1 MNYLTLDFE
10 TYYDK
15 EINLKKLT
23 TQAYVMHPQ
32 MEVLMVA
39 VKFNEDPVQV
49 IDGEQIPAFFATV
62 DWSNTAV
69 IAHNAVFD
77 GSILYWR
84 YGVRPAMLIDTM
96 SMAQALGVPTI
107 AGSASLATCIRL
119 LQEAGYAVPP
129 KGTEVLDALGKRRA
143 DFTPQQWAAYREYCK
158 NDTDITW
165 FLFKVLRQYLTDEEM
180 RFQDIILRCYTEPRL
195 TVDIPTV
202 EYELNRCRT
211 YKAEQLAEVCKMFNT
226 TQEDLSA
233 HLRSND
239 KFAEVLRGLGG
250 ITEEE
255 MEQGKSGTF
264 IIPTKMSEKTGKT
277 TWAFGKTDVAFKELC
292 EHDDPKIQAVCQA
305 RLAAKSSIDE
315 TRCLKF
321 LEYGSYGFLPMGYK
335 IGGAHTNR
343 MSGGSAGCFVGETMI
358 VVLPKGASATEWEYR
373 MIKHVQLDD
382 LIWDGSDW
390 CAHDGVVCHGVKRVY
405 NWDGLT
411 ATKNH
416 ECFVGYD
423 RDRTER
429 FEWFRVNRYSLVP
442 ATLPAGGI
450 YEAMPESNI
459 CYEDGAKAMVY
470 DILNVGDRH
479 CYVANGRLVHNSANM
494 QNLPSGRREGQSDLL
509 RRSII
514 ARGNDVIINYDASQ
528 IECLDGRGLVLTQ
541 RGLVEMHNISIDD
554 LLWDGIE
561 WVSHDGL
568 VMKGVK
574 DVITYSGITGTP
586 NHIVY
591 TTDGR
596 AIPLGQAA
604 AEHAK
609 ILVGEVGG
617 QAVRV
622 VASAGQTHTSDDTLH
637 SSVVSLPVRGRTAS
651 ERQRRGAW
659 GFSWLRVLHEP
670 KVSAYSA
677 VTSGATATEVQRA
690 GRAMQGEQV
699 RLTSVQERRKPL
711 RFLRGLCG
719 VYVGNVSNAR
729 LSGAGDRPY
738 RYQWALRQRESTV
751 VNTRAERT
759 KPELQCHGLLRWAR
773 DVGGEIHAR
782 LCEAVWGGC
791 CYRLAT
797 QWAYAGASSGH
808 SQNAKTSMGSTQ
820 WKMVFPRRVYKT
832 VLSALQRTDG
842 VQSNKV
848 RYDEWG
854 NPITGTIEV
863 FDIVN
868 AGPRHRFTYNGLVVS
883 NCRVLAYVANQTDVM
898 AVFASGGDV
907 YSFAASKIHGIPYQ
921 EIVEGRKSNDP
932 DTAHKYNMIRQY
944 GKTATLA
951 LGYGQGAQGFQKYAL
966 LTAGISMAM
975 DESATTVRAWRDA
988 NNFITG
994 FWRMCDQALA
1004 AMVSGGQMYFG
1015 GPDGKMFFA
1024 DGNRY
1029 IFGRKVAG
1037 IRMPNG
1043 LWLNYPNLSADLT
1056 NPRRPQYFYE
1066 KCGYNGKP
1074 LNTKVYSGLVA
1085 ENITQALAF
1094 AIMKIQAVWIAQY
1107 YPIVMNTHD
1116 EWCIVVPR
1124 EQAEVAAEYMYRC
1137 MCTAPDYIQGITL
1150 ASEGGWAQSYGAVD
1164 DDWSKRPNNPD
1175 RKHIFNPQTGEIL

>member
-15 EINLKKLT
+15 EISLKKLT

-49 IDGEQIPAFFATV
+49 IDGEQIPTFFATV

-143 DFTPQQWAAYREYCK
+143 DFTPQQWADYREYCK

-264 IIPTKMSEKTGKT
+264 IIPTKVSEKTGKT

-358 VVLPKGASATEWEYR
+358 VVLPEGASATEWEYR
-373 MIKHVQLDD
+373 MIKDVQLTD

-514 ARGNDVIINYDASQ
+514 AQGNSVIVNYDASQ
-528 IECLDGRGLVLTQ
+528 IE
-541 RGLVEMHNISIDD
+541 
-554 LLWDGIE
+554 
-561 WVSHDGL
+561 
-568 VMKGVK
+568 
-574 DVITYSGITGTP
+574 
-586 NHIVY
+586 
-591 TTDGR
+591 
-596 AIPLGQAA
+596 
-604 AEHAK
+604 
-609 ILVGEVGG
+609 
-617 QAVRV
+617 
-622 VASAGQTHTSDDTLH
+622 
-637 SSVVSLPVRGRTAS
+637 
-651 ERQRRGAW
+651 
-659 GFSWLRVLHEP
+659 
-670 KVSAYSA
+670 
-677 VTSGATATEVQRA
+677 
-690 GRAMQGEQV
+690 
-699 RLTSVQERRKPL
+699 
-711 RFLRGLCG
+711 
-719 VYVGNVSNAR
+719 
-729 LSGAGDRPY
+729 
-738 RYQWALRQRESTV
+738 
-751 VNTRAERT
+751 
-759 KPELQCHGLLRWAR
+759 
-773 DVGGEIHAR
+773 
-782 LCEAVWGGC
+782 
-791 CYRLAT
+791 
-797 QWAYAGASSGH
+797 
-808 SQNAKTSMGSTQ
+808 
-820 WKMVFPRRVYKT
+820 
-832 VLSALQRTDG
+832 
-842 VQSNKV
+842 
-848 RYDEWG
+848 
-854 NPITGTIEV
+854 
-863 FDIVN
+863 
-868 AGPRHRFTYNGLVVS
+868 
-883 NCRVLAYVANQTDVM
+883 CRVLAYVANQTDVLG
-898 AVFASGGDV
+898 VFASGGDV

-1043 LWLNYPNLSADLT
+1043 LWLNYPNLSADCT
-1056 NPRRPQYFYE
+1056 NPRRPQYFYD

-1074 LNTKVYSGLVA
+1074 LETKVYSGLVA

-1094 AIMKIQAVWIAQY
+1094 AIMKTQAVWIAQY

-1124 EQAEVAAEYMYRC
+1124 EQAEVAAEYMHRC

>member
-15 EINLKKLT
+15 EINLKKMT

-32 MEVLMVA
+32 MEVLMVSA
-39 VKFNEDPVQV
+39 KFNEDPVQV
-49 IDGEQIPAFFATV
+49 IDGEQITTFFATV
-62 DWSNTAV
+62 DWANTAV

-211 YKAEQLAEVCKMFNT
+211 YKAEQLAEVCKMFGT
-226 TQEDLSA
+226 TQDNLSA
-233 HLRSND
+233 LLRSND
-239 KFAEVLRGLGG
+239 KFAEVLRSIGG
-250 ITEEE
+250 VTEEE
-255 MEQGKSGTF
+255 AEQGKSGTF
-264 IIPTKMSEKTGKT
+264 IIPTKVSEKTGKT

-292 EHDDPKIQAVCQA
+292 EHDDPKVQAVCQA

-343 MSGGSAGCFVGETMI
+343 MSGGSAG
-358 VVLPKGASATEWEYR
+358 
-373 MIKHVQLDD
+373 
-382 LIWDGSDW
+382 
-390 CAHDGVVCHGVKRVY
+390 
-405 NWDGLT
+405 
-411 ATKNH
+411 
-416 ECFVGYD
+416 
-423 RDRTER
+423 
-429 FEWFRVNRYSLVP
+429 
-442 ATLPAGGI
+442 
-450 YEAMPESNI
+450 
-459 CYEDGAKAMVY
+459 
-470 DILNVGDRH
+470 
-479 CYVANGRLVHNSANM
+479 SANM

-514 ARGNDVIINYDASQ
+514 AQGNSVIVNYDASQ
-528 IECLDGRGLVLTQ
+528 IEC
-541 RGLVEMHNISIDD
+541 
-554 LLWDGIE
+554 
-561 WVSHDGL
+561 
-568 VMKGVK
+568 
-574 DVITYSGITGTP
+574 
-586 NHIVY
+586 
-591 TTDGR
+591 
-596 AIPLGQAA
+596 
-604 AEHAK
+604 
-609 ILVGEVGG
+609 
-617 QAVRV
+617 
-622 VASAGQTHTSDDTLH
+622 
-637 SSVVSLPVRGRTAS
+637 
-651 ERQRRGAW
+651 
-659 GFSWLRVLHEP
+659 
-670 KVSAYSA
+670 
-677 VTSGATATEVQRA
+677 
-690 GRAMQGEQV
+690 
-699 RLTSVQERRKPL
+699 
-711 RFLRGLCG
+711 
-719 VYVGNVSNAR
+719 
-729 LSGAGDRPY
+729 
-738 RYQWALRQRESTV
+738 
-751 VNTRAERT
+751 
-759 KPELQCHGLLRWAR
+759 
-773 DVGGEIHAR
+773 
-782 LCEAVWGGC
+782 
-791 CYRLAT
+791 
-797 QWAYAGASSGH
+797 
-808 SQNAKTSMGSTQ
+808 
-820 WKMVFPRRVYKT
+820 
-832 VLSALQRTDG
+832 
-842 VQSNKV
+842 
-848 RYDEWG
+848 
-854 NPITGTIEV
+854 
-863 FDIVN
+863 
-868 AGPRHRFTYNGLVVS
+868 
-883 NCRVLAYVANQTDVM
+883 RVLAYIANQTDVLG
-898 AVFASGGDV
+898 VFASGGDV
-907 YSFAASKIHGIPYQ
+907 YSFAASKIHGIPYH
-921 EIVEGRKSNDP
+921 EIIDGRKSSDP
-932 DTAHKYNMIRQY
+932 ETAHKYSMLRQY

-966 LTAGISMAM
+966 VNTGINMTM

-988 NNFITG
+988 NGFITG

-1004 AMVSGGQMYFG
+1004 TMVAGGQMYFG
-1015 GPDGKMFFA
+1015 GADGKMFFA

-1043 LWLNYPNLSADLT
+1043 LWLNYPNLSADFT
-1056 NPRRPQYFYE
+1056 NPRRPQYFYD

-1074 LNTKVYSGLVA
+1074 LKTKVYSGLVA

-1094 AIMKIQAVWIAQY
+1094 AVMKTQAVWIAQY

-1124 EQAEVAAEYMYRC
+1124 EQAEVAADYMHRC
-1137 MCTAPDYIQGITL
+1137 MCTAPDYIQGIPL

-1164 DDWSKRPNNPD
+1164 DDWSKRPTNPD

>member
-15 EINLKKLT
+15 EINLKKMT

-32 MEVLMVA
+32 MEGLMVSA
-39 VKFNEDPVQV
+39 KFNEDPVQV
-49 IDGEQIPAFFATV
+49 IDGEQIPTFFATV

-195 TVDIPTV
+195 TVDLPTV

-211 YKAEQLAEVCKMFNT
+211 YKAEQLAEVCKMFGT
-226 TQEDLSA
+226 TQDNLSVL
-233 HLRSND
+233 LRSND
-239 KFAEVLRGLGG
+239 KFAEVLRSIGG
-250 ITEEE
+250 VTEEE
-255 MEQGKSGTF
+255 AEQGKSGTF
-264 IIPTKMSEKTGKT
+264 IIPTKVSEKTGKT

-292 EHDDPKIQAVCQA
+292 EHEDPKVQAVCQA

-343 MSGGSAGCFVGETMI
+343 MSGGSAG
-358 VVLPKGASATEWEYR
+358 
-373 MIKHVQLDD
+373 
-382 LIWDGSDW
+382 
-390 CAHDGVVCHGVKRVY
+390 
-405 NWDGLT
+405 
-411 ATKNH
+411 
-416 ECFVGYD
+416 
-423 RDRTER
+423 
-429 FEWFRVNRYSLVP
+429 
-442 ATLPAGGI
+442 
-450 YEAMPESNI
+450 
-459 CYEDGAKAMVY
+459 
-470 DILNVGDRH
+470 
-479 CYVANGRLVHNSANM
+479 SANM

-514 ARGNDVIINYDASQ
+514 AQGNSVIVNYDASQ
-528 IECLDGRGLVLTQ
+528 IEC
-541 RGLVEMHNISIDD
+541 
-554 LLWDGIE
+554 
-561 WVSHDGL
+561 
-568 VMKGVK
+568 
-574 DVITYSGITGTP
+574 
-586 NHIVY
+586 
-591 TTDGR
+591 
-596 AIPLGQAA
+596 
-604 AEHAK
+604 
-609 ILVGEVGG
+609 
-617 QAVRV
+617 
-622 VASAGQTHTSDDTLH
+622 
-637 SSVVSLPVRGRTAS
+637 
-651 ERQRRGAW
+651 
-659 GFSWLRVLHEP
+659 
-670 KVSAYSA
+670 
-677 VTSGATATEVQRA
+677 
-690 GRAMQGEQV
+690 
-699 RLTSVQERRKPL
+699 
-711 RFLRGLCG
+711 
-719 VYVGNVSNAR
+719 
-729 LSGAGDRPY
+729 
-738 RYQWALRQRESTV
+738 
-751 VNTRAERT
+751 
-759 KPELQCHGLLRWAR
+759 
-773 DVGGEIHAR
+773 
-782 LCEAVWGGC
+782 
-791 CYRLAT
+791 
-797 QWAYAGASSGH
+797 
-808 SQNAKTSMGSTQ
+808 
-820 WKMVFPRRVYKT
+820 
-832 VLSALQRTDG
+832 
-842 VQSNKV
+842 
-848 RYDEWG
+848 
-854 NPITGTIEV
+854 
-863 FDIVN
+863 
-868 AGPRHRFTYNGLVVS
+868 
-883 NCRVLAYVANQTDVM
+883 RVLAYIANQTDVLG
-898 AVFASGGDV
+898 VFASGGDV

-921 EIVEGRKSNDP
+921 EIIDGRKSSDP
-932 DTAHKYNMIRQY
+932 ATAHKYSMMRQY

-966 LTAGISMAM
+966 VNTGINMTM

-988 NNFITG
+988 NGFITS

-1004 AMVSGGQMYFG
+1004 TMVAGGQMYFG
-1015 GPDGKMFFA
+1015 GADGKMFFA

-1043 LWLNYPNLSADLT
+1043 LWLNYPNLRADFT
-1056 NPRRPQYFYE
+1056 NPRRPQYFYD

-1074 LNTKVYSGLVA
+1074 LETKVYSGLVA

-1094 AIMKIQAVWIAQY
+1094 AVMKTQAVWIAQY

-1124 EQAEVAAEYMYRC
+1124 EQAEVAADYMHRC
-1137 MCTAPDYIQGITL
+1137 MCTAPDYIQGIPL

-1175 RKHIFNPQTGEIL
+1175 RKHIFNPMTGEVL

>member
-49 IDGEQIPAFFATV
+49 IDGEQIPTFFATV

-107 AGSASLATCIRL
+107 TGSASLATCIRL

-143 DFTPQQWAAYREYCK
+143 DFTPQQWADYREYCK

-211 YKAEQLAEVCKMFNT
+211 YKAEQLAEVCMLFNT

-264 IIPTKMSEKTGKT
+264 IIPTKVSEKTDKT

-358 VVLPKGASATEWEYR
+358 VVLPEGASATEWEYR
-373 MIKHVQLDD
+373 MIKDVQLTD

-514 ARGNDVIINYDASQ
+514 AQGNSVIVNYDASQ
-528 IECLDGRGLVLTQ
+528 IE
-541 RGLVEMHNISIDD
+541 
-554 LLWDGIE
+554 
-561 WVSHDGL
+561 
-568 VMKGVK
+568 
-574 DVITYSGITGTP
+574 
-586 NHIVY
+586 
-591 TTDGR
+591 
-596 AIPLGQAA
+596 
-604 AEHAK
+604 
-609 ILVGEVGG
+609 
-617 QAVRV
+617 
-622 VASAGQTHTSDDTLH
+622 
-637 SSVVSLPVRGRTAS
+637 
-651 ERQRRGAW
+651 
-659 GFSWLRVLHEP
+659 
-670 KVSAYSA
+670 
-677 VTSGATATEVQRA
+677 
-690 GRAMQGEQV
+690 
-699 RLTSVQERRKPL
+699 
-711 RFLRGLCG
+711 
-719 VYVGNVSNAR
+719 
-729 LSGAGDRPY
+729 
-738 RYQWALRQRESTV
+738 
-751 VNTRAERT
+751 
-759 KPELQCHGLLRWAR
+759 
-773 DVGGEIHAR
+773 
-782 LCEAVWGGC
+782 
-791 CYRLAT
+791 
-797 QWAYAGASSGH
+797 
-808 SQNAKTSMGSTQ
+808 
-820 WKMVFPRRVYKT
+820 
-832 VLSALQRTDG
+832 
-842 VQSNKV
+842 
-848 RYDEWG
+848 
-854 NPITGTIEV
+854 
-863 FDIVN
+863 
-868 AGPRHRFTYNGLVVS
+868 
-883 NCRVLAYVANQTDVM
+883 CRVLAYVANQTDVLG
-898 AVFASGGDV
+898 VFASGGDV

-966 LTAGISMAM
+966 LTAGISMTM

-994 FWRMCDQALA
+994 FWRMCDQALST
-1004 AMVSGGQMYFG
+1004 MVSGGQMYFG

-1094 AIMKIQAVWIAQY
+1094 AIMKTQAVWIAQY

-1124 EQAEVAAEYMYRC
+1124 EQAEVAAEYMHRC

-1175 RKHIFNPQTGEIL
+1175 HKHIFNPQTGEIL

>member
-15 EINLKKLT
+15 EINLKKMT

-32 MEVLMVA
+32 MEVLMVSA
-39 VKFNEDPVQV
+39 KFNEDPVQI
-49 IDGEQIPAFFATV
+49 IDGEQIPTFFATV

-211 YKAEQLAEVCKMFNT
+211 YKAEQLAEVCKMFGT
-226 TQEDLSA
+226 TQDNLSA
-233 HLRSND
+233 LLRSND
-239 KFAEVLRGLGG
+239 KFAEVLRSIGG
-250 ITEEE
+250 VTEEE
-255 MEQGKSGTF
+255 AEQGKSGTF
-264 IIPTKMSEKTGKT
+264 IIPTKVSEKTGKT

-292 EHDDPKIQAVCQA
+292 EHDDPKIQAVFQA

-343 MSGGSAGCFVGETMI
+343 MSGGSAG
-358 VVLPKGASATEWEYR
+358 
-373 MIKHVQLDD
+373 
-382 LIWDGSDW
+382 
-390 CAHDGVVCHGVKRVY
+390 
-405 NWDGLT
+405 
-411 ATKNH
+411 
-416 ECFVGYD
+416 
-423 RDRTER
+423 
-429 FEWFRVNRYSLVP
+429 
-442 ATLPAGGI
+442 
-450 YEAMPESNI
+450 
-459 CYEDGAKAMVY
+459 
-470 DILNVGDRH
+470 
-479 CYVANGRLVHNSANM
+479 SANM

-514 ARGNDVIINYDASQ
+514 AQGNSVIVNYDASQ
-528 IECLDGRGLVLTQ
+528 IEC
-541 RGLVEMHNISIDD
+541 
-554 LLWDGIE
+554 
-561 WVSHDGL
+561 
-568 VMKGVK
+568 
-574 DVITYSGITGTP
+574 
-586 NHIVY
+586 
-591 TTDGR
+591 
-596 AIPLGQAA
+596 
-604 AEHAK
+604 
-609 ILVGEVGG
+609 
-617 QAVRV
+617 
-622 VASAGQTHTSDDTLH
+622 
-637 SSVVSLPVRGRTAS
+637 
-651 ERQRRGAW
+651 
-659 GFSWLRVLHEP
+659 
-670 KVSAYSA
+670 
-677 VTSGATATEVQRA
+677 
-690 GRAMQGEQV
+690 
-699 RLTSVQERRKPL
+699 
-711 RFLRGLCG
+711 
-719 VYVGNVSNAR
+719 
-729 LSGAGDRPY
+729 
-738 RYQWALRQRESTV
+738 
-751 VNTRAERT
+751 
-759 KPELQCHGLLRWAR
+759 
-773 DVGGEIHAR
+773 
-782 LCEAVWGGC
+782 
-791 CYRLAT
+791 
-797 QWAYAGASSGH
+797 
-808 SQNAKTSMGSTQ
+808 
-820 WKMVFPRRVYKT
+820 
-832 VLSALQRTDG
+832 
-842 VQSNKV
+842 
-848 RYDEWG
+848 
-854 NPITGTIEV
+854 
-863 FDIVN
+863 
-868 AGPRHRFTYNGLVVS
+868 
-883 NCRVLAYVANQTDVM
+883 RVLAYIANQTDVLG
-898 AVFASGGDV
+898 VFASGGDV

-921 EIVEGRKSNDP
+921 EIIDGRKSSDP
-932 DTAHKYNMIRQY
+932 ETAHKYSMMRQY

-966 LTAGISMAM
+966 VNTGINMTM

-988 NNFITG
+988 NGFITG

-1004 AMVSGGQMYFG
+1004 TMVAGGQMYFG
-1015 GPDGKMFFA
+1015 GADGKMFFA

-1043 LWLNYPNLSADLT
+1043 LWLNYPNLSADFT
-1056 NPRRPQYFYE
+1056 NPRRPQYFYD

-1074 LNTKVYSGLVA
+1074 LKTKVYSGLVA

-1094 AIMKIQAVWIAQY
+1094 AVMKTQAVWIAQY

-1124 EQAEVAAEYMYRC
+1124 EQAEVAAGYMHRC
-1137 MCTAPDYIQGITL
+1137 MCTAPDYIQGIPL

>member
-15 EINLKKLT
+15 EINLKKMT

-32 MEVLMVA
+32 MEVLMVSA
-39 VKFNEDPVQV
+39 KFNEGPVQV
-49 IDGEQIPAFFATV
+49 IDGEQITTFFATV
-62 DWSNTAV
+62 DWANTAV

-211 YKAEQLAEVCKMFNT
+211 YKAEQLAEVCKMFGT
-226 TQEDLSA
+226 TQDNLSA
-233 HLRSND
+233 LLRSND
-239 KFAEVLRGLGG
+239 KFAEVLRSIGG
-250 ITEEE
+250 VTEEE
-255 MEQGKSGTF
+255 AEQGKSGTF
-264 IIPTKMSEKTGKT
+264 IIPTKVSEKTGKT

-343 MSGGSAGCFVGETMI
+343 MSGGSAG
-358 VVLPKGASATEWEYR
+358 
-373 MIKHVQLDD
+373 
-382 LIWDGSDW
+382 
-390 CAHDGVVCHGVKRVY
+390 
-405 NWDGLT
+405 
-411 ATKNH
+411 
-416 ECFVGYD
+416 
-423 RDRTER
+423 
-429 FEWFRVNRYSLVP
+429 
-442 ATLPAGGI
+442 
-450 YEAMPESNI
+450 
-459 CYEDGAKAMVY
+459 
-470 DILNVGDRH
+470 
-479 CYVANGRLVHNSANM
+479 SANM

-514 ARGNDVIINYDASQ
+514 AQGNSVIVNYDASQ
-528 IECLDGRGLVLTQ
+528 IEC
-541 RGLVEMHNISIDD
+541 
-554 LLWDGIE
+554 
-561 WVSHDGL
+561 
-568 VMKGVK
+568 
-574 DVITYSGITGTP
+574 
-586 NHIVY
+586 
-591 TTDGR
+591 
-596 AIPLGQAA
+596 
-604 AEHAK
+604 
-609 ILVGEVGG
+609 
-617 QAVRV
+617 
-622 VASAGQTHTSDDTLH
+622 
-637 SSVVSLPVRGRTAS
+637 
-651 ERQRRGAW
+651 
-659 GFSWLRVLHEP
+659 
-670 KVSAYSA
+670 
-677 VTSGATATEVQRA
+677 
-690 GRAMQGEQV
+690 
-699 RLTSVQERRKPL
+699 
-711 RFLRGLCG
+711 
-719 VYVGNVSNAR
+719 
-729 LSGAGDRPY
+729 
-738 RYQWALRQRESTV
+738 
-751 VNTRAERT
+751 
-759 KPELQCHGLLRWAR
+759 
-773 DVGGEIHAR
+773 
-782 LCEAVWGGC
+782 
-791 CYRLAT
+791 
-797 QWAYAGASSGH
+797 
-808 SQNAKTSMGSTQ
+808 
-820 WKMVFPRRVYKT
+820 
-832 VLSALQRTDG
+832 
-842 VQSNKV
+842 
-848 RYDEWG
+848 
-854 NPITGTIEV
+854 
-863 FDIVN
+863 
-868 AGPRHRFTYNGLVVS
+868 
-883 NCRVLAYVANQTDVM
+883 RVLAYIANQTDVLG
-898 AVFASGGDV
+898 VFASGGDV

-921 EIVEGRKSNDP
+921 EIIDGRKSSDP
-932 DTAHKYNMIRQY
+932 ETAHKYSMMRQY

-966 LTAGISMAM
+966 VNTGINMTM

-988 NNFITG
+988 NGFITG

-1004 AMVSGGQMYFG
+1004 TMVAGGQMYFG
-1015 GPDGKMFFA
+1015 GADGKMFFA

-1029 IFGRKVAG
+1029 IFGRKVSG

-1043 LWLNYPNLSADLT
+1043 LWLNYPNLSADFT
-1056 NPRRPQYFYE
+1056 NPRRPQYFYD

-1074 LNTKVYSGLVA
+1074 LKTKVYSGLVA

-1094 AIMKIQAVWIAQY
+1094 AVMKTQAVWIAQY

-1124 EQAEVAAEYMYRC
+1124 EQAEVAADYMHRC
-1137 MCTAPDYIQGITL
+1137 MCTAPDYIQGIPL

>member
-15 EINLKKLT
+15 EISLKKLT

-39 VKFNEDPVQV
+39 VKVNEDPVQV
-49 IDGEQIPAFFATV
+49 IDGEQIPTFFATV

-211 YKAEQLAEVCKMFNT
+211 YKAEQLTEVCKMFNT

-264 IIPTKMSEKTGKT
+264 IIPTKVSEKTGKT

-358 VVLPKGASATEWEYR
+358 VVLPEGASATEWEYR
-373 MIKHVQLDD
+373 MIKDVQLTD

-514 ARGNDVIINYDASQ
+514 AQGSSVIVNYDASQ
-528 IECLDGRGLVLTQ
+528 IE
-541 RGLVEMHNISIDD
+541 
-554 LLWDGIE
+554 
-561 WVSHDGL
+561 
-568 VMKGVK
+568 
-574 DVITYSGITGTP
+574 
-586 NHIVY
+586 
-591 TTDGR
+591 
-596 AIPLGQAA
+596 
-604 AEHAK
+604 
-609 ILVGEVGG
+609 
-617 QAVRV
+617 
-622 VASAGQTHTSDDTLH
+622 
-637 SSVVSLPVRGRTAS
+637 
-651 ERQRRGAW
+651 
-659 GFSWLRVLHEP
+659 
-670 KVSAYSA
+670 
-677 VTSGATATEVQRA
+677 
-690 GRAMQGEQV
+690 
-699 RLTSVQERRKPL
+699 
-711 RFLRGLCG
+711 
-719 VYVGNVSNAR
+719 
-729 LSGAGDRPY
+729 
-738 RYQWALRQRESTV
+738 
-751 VNTRAERT
+751 
-759 KPELQCHGLLRWAR
+759 
-773 DVGGEIHAR
+773 
-782 LCEAVWGGC
+782 
-791 CYRLAT
+791 
-797 QWAYAGASSGH
+797 
-808 SQNAKTSMGSTQ
+808 
-820 WKMVFPRRVYKT
+820 
-832 VLSALQRTDG
+832 
-842 VQSNKV
+842 
-848 RYDEWG
+848 
-854 NPITGTIEV
+854 
-863 FDIVN
+863 
-868 AGPRHRFTYNGLVVS
+868 
-883 NCRVLAYVANQTDVM
+883 CRVLAYVANQTDVLG
-898 AVFASGGDV
+898 VFASGGDV

-1094 AIMKIQAVWIAQY
+1094 AIMKTQAVWIAQY

-1124 EQAEVAAEYMYRC
+1124 EQAEVAAEYMHRC

-1175 RKHIFNPQTGEIL
+1175 HKHIFNPQTGEIL

>member
-32 MEVLMVA
+32 MEVLMVSA
-39 VKFNEDPVQV
+39 KFNEDPVQI
-49 IDGEQIPAFFATV
+49 IDGEQIPTFFATV

-195 TVDIPTV
+195 TVDLPTV

-211 YKAEQLAEVCKMFNT
+211 YKDEQLAEVCKMFGT
-226 TQEDLSA
+226 TQDNLSA
-233 HLRSND
+233 LLRSND
-239 KFAEVLRGLGG
+239 KFAEVLRSIGG
-250 ITEEE
+250 VTEEE
-255 MEQGKSGTF
+255 VEQGKSGTF
-264 IIPTKMSEKTGKT
+264 IIPTKVSEKTGKT

-292 EHDDPKIQAVCQA
+292 EHDDPKVQAVCQA

-343 MSGGSAGCFVGETMI
+343 MSGGSAG
-358 VVLPKGASATEWEYR
+358 
-373 MIKHVQLDD
+373 
-382 LIWDGSDW
+382 
-390 CAHDGVVCHGVKRVY
+390 
-405 NWDGLT
+405 
-411 ATKNH
+411 
-416 ECFVGYD
+416 
-423 RDRTER
+423 
-429 FEWFRVNRYSLVP
+429 
-442 ATLPAGGI
+442 
-450 YEAMPESNI
+450 
-459 CYEDGAKAMVY
+459 
-470 DILNVGDRH
+470 
-479 CYVANGRLVHNSANM
+479 SANM

-514 ARGNDVIINYDASQ
+514 AQGNSVIVNYDASQ
-528 IECLDGRGLVLTQ
+528 IECLDGRGLVLTK
-541 RGLVEMHNISIDD
+541 RGLVELRHVEPDD
-554 LLWDGIE
+554 LLWDGVE
-561 WVSHDGL
+561 WVKHDG
-568 VMKGVK
+568 VVIKGIK
-574 DVITYSGITGTP
+574 DVITYSGITATP
-586 NHIVY
+586 DHVVY
-591 TTDGR
+591 TRNGAAVLFGR
-596 AIPLGQAA
+596 AAA
-604 AEHAK
+604 ARIE
-609 ILVGEVGG
+609 LMVGEVNGKEVY
-617 QAVRV
+617 A
-622 VASAGQTHTSDDTLH
+622 APLM
-637 SSVVSLPVRGRTAS
+637 
-651 ERQRRGAW
+651 RRYK
-659 GFSWLRVLHEP
+659 P
-670 KVSAYSA
+670 KPA
-677 VTSGATATEVQRA
+677 VTPKDPTG
-690 GRAMQGEQV
+690 
-699 RLTSVQERRKPL
+699 
-711 RFLRGLCG
+711 
-719 VYVGNVSNAR
+719 
-729 LSGAGDRPY
+729 
-738 RYQWALRQRESTV
+738 
-751 VNTRAERT
+751 
-759 KPELQCHGLLRWAR
+759 
-773 DVGGEIHAR
+773 
-782 LCEAVWGGC
+782 
-791 CYRLAT
+791 
-797 QWAYAGASSGH
+797 
-808 SQNAKTSMGSTQ
+808 
-820 WKMVFPRRVYKT
+820 
-832 VLSALQRTDG
+832 
-842 VQSNKV
+842 

-883 NCRVLAYVANQTDVM
+883 NCRVLAYVANQTDVLG
-898 AVFASGGDV
+898 VFASGGDV

-921 EIVEGRKSNDP
+921 EIVDGRKSSDP
-932 DTAHKYNMIRQY
+932 ATAHKYSMMRQY

-966 LTAGISMAM
+966 VNTGINMTM

-988 NNFITG
+988 NGFITG

-1004 AMVSGGQMYFG
+1004 TMVAGGQMYFG
-1015 GPDGKMFFA
+1015 GADGKMFFA

-1043 LWLNYPNLSADLT
+1043 LWLNYPNLSADFT
-1056 NPRRPQYFYE
+1056 NPRRPQYFYD

-1074 LNTKVYSGLVA
+1074 LKTKVYSGLVA

-1094 AIMKIQAVWIAQY
+1094 AVMKTQAVWIAQY

-1124 EQAEVAAEYMYRC
+1124 EQAEVAADYMHRC
-1137 MCTAPDYIQGITL
+1137 MCTAPDYIQGIPL

-1175 RKHIFNPQTGEIL
+1175 RKHIFNPMTGEVL

>member
-15 EINLKKLT
+15 EINLKKMT

-32 MEVLMVA
+32 MEVLMVSA
-39 VKFNEDPVQV
+39 KFNEDPVQI
-49 IDGEQIPAFFATV
+49 IDGEQIPTFFATV

-211 YKAEQLAEVCKMFNT
+211 YKAEQLAEVCKMFGT
-226 TQEDLSA
+226 TQDNLSA
-233 HLRSND
+233 LLRSND
-239 KFAEVLRGLGG
+239 KFAEVLRSIGG
-250 ITEEE
+250 VTEEE
-255 MEQGKSGTF
+255 AEQGKSGTF
-264 IIPTKMSEKTGKT
+264 IIPTKVSEKTGKT

-343 MSGGSAGCFVGETMI
+343 MSGGSAG
-358 VVLPKGASATEWEYR
+358 
-373 MIKHVQLDD
+373 
-382 LIWDGSDW
+382 
-390 CAHDGVVCHGVKRVY
+390 
-405 NWDGLT
+405 
-411 ATKNH
+411 
-416 ECFVGYD
+416 
-423 RDRTER
+423 
-429 FEWFRVNRYSLVP
+429 
-442 ATLPAGGI
+442 
-450 YEAMPESNI
+450 
-459 CYEDGAKAMVY
+459 
-470 DILNVGDRH
+470 
-479 CYVANGRLVHNSANM
+479 SANM

-514 ARGNDVIINYDASQ
+514 AQGNSVIVNYDASQ
-528 IECLDGRGLVLTQ
+528 IEC
-541 RGLVEMHNISIDD
+541 
-554 LLWDGIE
+554 
-561 WVSHDGL
+561 
-568 VMKGVK
+568 
-574 DVITYSGITGTP
+574 
-586 NHIVY
+586 
-591 TTDGR
+591 
-596 AIPLGQAA
+596 
-604 AEHAK
+604 
-609 ILVGEVGG
+609 
-617 QAVRV
+617 
-622 VASAGQTHTSDDTLH
+622 
-637 SSVVSLPVRGRTAS
+637 
-651 ERQRRGAW
+651 
-659 GFSWLRVLHEP
+659 
-670 KVSAYSA
+670 
-677 VTSGATATEVQRA
+677 
-690 GRAMQGEQV
+690 
-699 RLTSVQERRKPL
+699 
-711 RFLRGLCG
+711 
-719 VYVGNVSNAR
+719 
-729 LSGAGDRPY
+729 
-738 RYQWALRQRESTV
+738 
-751 VNTRAERT
+751 
-759 KPELQCHGLLRWAR
+759 
-773 DVGGEIHAR
+773 
-782 LCEAVWGGC
+782 
-791 CYRLAT
+791 
-797 QWAYAGASSGH
+797 
-808 SQNAKTSMGSTQ
+808 
-820 WKMVFPRRVYKT
+820 
-832 VLSALQRTDG
+832 
-842 VQSNKV
+842 
-848 RYDEWG
+848 
-854 NPITGTIEV
+854 
-863 FDIVN
+863 
-868 AGPRHRFTYNGLVVS
+868 
-883 NCRVLAYVANQTDVM
+883 RVLAYIANQTDVLG
-898 AVFASGGDV
+898 VFASGGDV

-921 EIVEGRKSNDP
+921 EIIDGRKSSDP
-932 DTAHKYNMIRQY
+932 ETAHKYSMMRQY

-966 LTAGISMAM
+966 VNTGINMTM

-988 NNFITG
+988 NGFITG

-1004 AMVSGGQMYFG
+1004 TMVAGGQMYFG
-1015 GPDGKMFFA
+1015 GADGKMFFA

-1043 LWLNYPNLSADLT
+1043 LWLNYPNLSADFT
-1056 NPRRPQYFYE
+1056 NPRRPQYFYD
-1066 KCGYNGKP
+1066 KCSYNGKP
-1074 LNTKVYSGLVA
+1074 LKTKVYSGLVA

-1094 AIMKIQAVWIAQY
+1094 AVMKTQAVWVAQY

-1124 EQAEVAAEYMYRC
+1124 EQAEVAADYMHRC
-1137 MCTAPDYIQGITL
+1137 MCTAPDYIQGIPL

-1164 DDWSKRPNNPD
+1164 DDWSKRPTNPD

>member
-10 TYYDK
+10 TYYNK
-15 EINLKKLT
+15 EINLKKMT

-32 MEVLMVA
+32 MEVLMVSA
-39 VKFNEDPVQV
+39 KFNEDPVQI
-49 IDGEQIPAFFATV
+49 IDGEQIPTFFATV

-195 TVDIPTV
+195 TVDLPTV

-211 YKAEQLAEVCKMFNT
+211 YKAEQLAEVCKIFGT
-226 TQEDLSA
+226 TQDNLSA
-233 HLRSND
+233 LLRSND
-239 KFAEVLRGLGG
+239 KFAEVLRSIGG
-250 ITEEE
+250 VTEEE
-255 MEQGKSGTF
+255 AEQGKSGTF
-264 IIPTKMSEKTGKT
+264 IIPTKVSEKTGKT

-292 EHDDPKIQAVCQA
+292 EHDDPKVQAVCQA

-343 MSGGSAGCFVGETMI
+343 MSGGSAG
-358 VVLPKGASATEWEYR
+358 
-373 MIKHVQLDD
+373 
-382 LIWDGSDW
+382 
-390 CAHDGVVCHGVKRVY
+390 
-405 NWDGLT
+405 
-411 ATKNH
+411 
-416 ECFVGYD
+416 
-423 RDRTER
+423 
-429 FEWFRVNRYSLVP
+429 
-442 ATLPAGGI
+442 
-450 YEAMPESNI
+450 
-459 CYEDGAKAMVY
+459 
-470 DILNVGDRH
+470 
-479 CYVANGRLVHNSANM
+479 SANM

-514 ARGNDVIINYDASQ
+514 AQGSSVIVNYDASQ
-528 IECLDGRGLVLTQ
+528 IECLDGRGRVLTQ
-541 RGLVEMHNISIDD
+541 RGLVELRHVEPDD
-554 LLWDGIE
+554 LLWDGVE
-561 WVSHDGL
+561 WVKHDG
-568 VMKGVK
+568 VVIKGVK
-574 DVITYSGITGTP
+574 DVITYSGITATP
-586 NHIVY
+586 DHVVY
-591 TTDGR
+591 TKNGAAVLFGR
-596 AIPLGQAA
+596 AAA
-604 AEHAK
+604 ARIE
-609 ILVGEVGG
+609 LMVGEVNGKEVY
-617 QAVRV
+617 A
-622 VASAGQTHTSDDTLH
+622 APLM
-637 SSVVSLPVRGRTAS
+637 
-651 ERQRRGAW
+651 RRYK
-659 GFSWLRVLHEP
+659 P
-670 KVSAYSA
+670 KPA
-677 VTSGATATEVQRA
+677 VTPKDPTG
-690 GRAMQGEQV
+690 
-699 RLTSVQERRKPL
+699 
-711 RFLRGLCG
+711 
-719 VYVGNVSNAR
+719 
-729 LSGAGDRPY
+729 
-738 RYQWALRQRESTV
+738 
-751 VNTRAERT
+751 
-759 KPELQCHGLLRWAR
+759 
-773 DVGGEIHAR
+773 
-782 LCEAVWGGC
+782 
-791 CYRLAT
+791 
-797 QWAYAGASSGH
+797 
-808 SQNAKTSMGSTQ
+808 
-820 WKMVFPRRVYKT
+820 
-832 VLSALQRTDG
+832 
-842 VQSNKV
+842 

-883 NCRVLAYVANQTDVM
+883 NCRVLAYIANQTDVLG
-898 AVFASGGDV
+898 VFASGGDV

-921 EIVEGRKSNDP
+921 EIIDGRKSSDP
-932 DTAHKYNMIRQY
+932 ETAHKYSMMRQY

-966 LTAGISMAM
+966 VNTGINMTM

-988 NNFITG
+988 NGFITS

-1004 AMVSGGQMYFG
+1004 TMVAGGQMYFG
-1015 GPDGKMFFA
+1015 GADGKMFFA

-1043 LWLNYPNLSADLT
+1043 LWLNYPNLRADFT
-1056 NPRRPQYFYE
+1056 NPRRPQYFYD

-1074 LNTKVYSGLVA
+1074 LETKVYSGLVA

-1094 AIMKIQAVWIAQY
+1094 AVMKTQAVWIAQY

-1124 EQAEVAAEYMYRC
+1124 EQAEVAADYMHRC
-1137 MCTAPDYIQGITL
+1137 MCTAPDYIQGIPL

-1175 RKHIFNPQTGEIL
+1175 RKHIFNPITGEIL

>member
-15 EINLKKLT
+15 EINLKKMT
-23 TQAYVMHPQ
+23 TQAYVMHLQ

-39 VKFNEDPVQV
+39 VKFNDDPVQV
-49 IDGEQIPAFFATV
+49 IDGEQIPTFFSTV

-96 SMAQALGVPTI
+96 SMAQALGVQTL

-129 KGTEVLDALGKRRA
+129 KGTEVLDALGKRRT

-226 TQEDLSA
+226 TQDELSA

-239 KFAEVLRGLGG
+239 KFAEILRSMGG

-255 MEQGKSGTF
+255 LEQGKTGTF
-264 IIPTKMSEKTGKT
+264 IIPTKVSEKTGKT

-343 MSGGSAGCFVGETMI
+343 MSGGSAG
-358 VVLPKGASATEWEYR
+358 
-373 MIKHVQLDD
+373 
-382 LIWDGSDW
+382 
-390 CAHDGVVCHGVKRVY
+390 
-405 NWDGLT
+405 
-411 ATKNH
+411 
-416 ECFVGYD
+416 
-423 RDRTER
+423 
-429 FEWFRVNRYSLVP
+429 
-442 ATLPAGGI
+442 
-450 YEAMPESNI
+450 
-459 CYEDGAKAMVY
+459 
-470 DILNVGDRH
+470 
-479 CYVANGRLVHNSANM
+479 SANM

-514 ARGNDVIINYDASQ
+514 AQGNAVIINFDASQ
-528 IECLDGRGLVLTQ
+528 IECLDSSGLVLTQ

-554 LLWDGIE
+554 LLWDGVE

-568 VMKGVK
+568 VMKGIK

-617 QAVRV
+617 QAVRSV
-622 VASAGQTHTSDDTLH
+622 VCTGQTNSIDDTLH
-637 SSVVSLPVRGRTAS
+637 SSVVSMPVRGRTAS
-651 ERQRRGAW
+651 ERQRREAW
-659 GFSWLRVLHEP
+659 GLSWLRGLYEP
-670 KVSAYSA
+670 QVSTYTQA
-677 VTSGATATEVQRA
+677 TSEATATAVQRI
-690 GRAMQGEQV
+690 GREMQGEQV
-699 RLTSVQERRKPL
+699 HLQTIQERRKPL

-729 LSGAGDRPY
+729 LSWAGDRPY
-738 RYQWALRQRESTV
+738 RYQWSLCQRESTTG
-751 VNTRAERT
+751 NARAECT

-773 DVGGEIHAR
+773 DVGVEVHAR
-782 LCEAVWGGC
+782 LCEAVQRG
-791 CYRLAT
+791 YRYQMAT
-797 QWAYAGASSGH
+797 QWAYAGASSGY
-808 SQNAKTSMGSTQ
+808 SQNAKARMVGTQ
-820 WKMVFPRRVYKT
+820 GEMVFPRRVYKA
-832 VLSALQRTDG
+832 VLSTLQPIYGT
-842 VQSNKV
+842 QSDTQ

-883 NCRVLAYVANQTDVM
+883 NCRVLAYVANQTDVLG
-898 AVFASGGDV
+898 VFASGGDV
-907 YSFAASKIHGIPYQ
+907 YSFAASRIYGVPY
-921 EIVEGRKSNDP
+921 EDITKGRKSSDP
-932 DTAHKYNMIRQY
+932 EEAHKYGMMRQY

-951 LGYGQGAQGFQKYAL
+951 CIAGDTDVLSKRGWVKLLDVRPEDLLWDGERYVTHGGVVHNGKRECIEFNGVTMTPDHKVFDGMKWEEAKDADEAWCSLFAGESLPLPSTISEATVTGGQPHQDTHEGKIDVYDILNVGLLNRFFVRGKTGTPVCVHNCGYGQGAQGFQRYAL
-966 LTAGISMAM
+966 LNAGINMTM
-975 DESATTVRAWRDA
+975 DESARTVRAWRDA
-988 NNFITG
+988 NGFITG

-1004 AMVSGGQMYFG
+1004 TMVAGGQMYFG

-1043 LWLNYPNLSADLT
+1043 LWLNYPNLSADFT
-1056 NPRRPQYFYE
+1056 NPRRPQYFYD

-1074 LNTKVYSGLVA
+1074 LKTKVYSGLVA

-1094 AIMKIQAVWIAQY
+1094 AIMKTQAVWIAQY

-1124 EQAEVAAEYMYRC
+1124 EQAEVAAEYMHRC
-1137 MCTAPDYIQGITL
+1137 MCTAPEYIKGITL

>member
-15 EINLKKLT
+15 EINLKKMT

-32 MEVLMVA
+32 MEVLMVSA
-39 VKFNEDPVQV
+39 KFNEAPVQI
-49 IDGEQIPAFFATV
+49 IDGEQIPTFFATV

-211 YKAEQLAEVCKMFNT
+211 YKAEQLAEVCKMFGT
-226 TQEDLSA
+226 TQDNLSA
-233 HLRSND
+233 LLRSND
-239 KFAEVLRGLGG
+239 KFAEVLRSIGG
-250 ITEEE
+250 VTEEE
-255 MEQGKSGTF
+255 AEQGKSGTF
-264 IIPTKMSEKTGKT
+264 IIPTKVSEKTGKT

-358 VVLPKGASATEWEYR
+358 VVLPAGAVVGAWTYR
-373 MIKHVQLDD
+373 MIKDVQPTD

-416 ECFVGYD
+416 ECF
-423 RDRTER
+423 TNSER
-429 FEWFRVNRYSLVP
+429 EYTKPFKWFMDNRYVL
-442 ATLPAGGI
+442 AKAQLPAGGI
-450 YEAMPESNI
+450 YESMPESNV
-459 CYEDGAKAMVY
+459 CYADGAKAMVY

-479 CYVANGRLVHNSANM
+479 CYVANGKLVHNSANM

-514 ARGNDVIINYDASQ
+514 AQGNSVIVNYDASQ
-528 IECLDGRGLVLTQ
+528 IEC
-541 RGLVEMHNISIDD
+541 
-554 LLWDGIE
+554 
-561 WVSHDGL
+561 
-568 VMKGVK
+568 
-574 DVITYSGITGTP
+574 
-586 NHIVY
+586 
-591 TTDGR
+591 
-596 AIPLGQAA
+596 
-604 AEHAK
+604 
-609 ILVGEVGG
+609 
-617 QAVRV
+617 
-622 VASAGQTHTSDDTLH
+622 
-637 SSVVSLPVRGRTAS
+637 
-651 ERQRRGAW
+651 
-659 GFSWLRVLHEP
+659 
-670 KVSAYSA
+670 
-677 VTSGATATEVQRA
+677 
-690 GRAMQGEQV
+690 
-699 RLTSVQERRKPL
+699 
-711 RFLRGLCG
+711 
-719 VYVGNVSNAR
+719 
-729 LSGAGDRPY
+729 
-738 RYQWALRQRESTV
+738 
-751 VNTRAERT
+751 
-759 KPELQCHGLLRWAR
+759 
-773 DVGGEIHAR
+773 
-782 LCEAVWGGC
+782 
-791 CYRLAT
+791 
-797 QWAYAGASSGH
+797 
-808 SQNAKTSMGSTQ
+808 
-820 WKMVFPRRVYKT
+820 
-832 VLSALQRTDG
+832 
-842 VQSNKV
+842 
-848 RYDEWG
+848 
-854 NPITGTIEV
+854 
-863 FDIVN
+863 
-868 AGPRHRFTYNGLVVS
+868 
-883 NCRVLAYVANQTDVM
+883 RVLAYIANQTDVLG
-898 AVFASGGDV
+898 VFASGGDV

-921 EIVEGRKSNDP
+921 EIVDGRKSSDP
-932 DTAHKYNMIRQY
+932 ETAHKYSMMRQY

-966 LTAGISMAM
+966 VNTGINMTM
-975 DESATTVRAWRDA
+975 DESANTVRAWRDA
-988 NNFITG
+988 NSFITG

-1004 AMVSGGQMYFG
+1004 TMVAGGQMYFG
-1015 GPDGKMFFA
+1015 GADGKMFFA

-1043 LWLNYPNLSADLT
+1043 LWLNYPNLSADFT
-1056 NPRRPQYFYE
+1056 NPRRPQYFYD

-1074 LNTKVYSGLVA
+1074 LKTKVYSGLVA
-1085 ENITQALAF
+1085 ENCIAEDTEVLTDSGWKKIQDVTLADKVHDGVEFVNHRGLLFKSIQECVSIDGVYMTPDHEVLTDDDKWTKAEVFLSDGGTSQLKRLDRTTLRHINCNGAQPHRWQALVVDVPMRLWKYLRKGCGRTTQVSNKGAYSIMRMPDARSEEQGAAITWYGYTPCVCNMAQYESPMPQSTTQGIPQLRWEGHNCMRGVAAFVRGVLGRYARNLPVGAGFRPYRQQWSVLQRELPVDNAESERQQQAQFHSYRNPSWSDELAGVCKSLWSRAFNGMLSGKARNNHARTGVTTKRKMKVYDIMNCGPRHRFVVRGNEGAFIVHNCTQALAF
-1094 AIMKIQAVWIAQY
+1094 AVMKTQAVWIAQY

-1124 EQAEVAAEYMYRC
+1124 EQAEVAAEYMHRC
-1137 MCTAPDYIQGITL
+1137 MCTAPDYIQGIPL

>member
-1 MNYLTLDFE
+1 MSYLTLDFE

-39 VKFNEDPVQV
+39 VKFNDDPVQV
-49 IDGEQIPAFFATV
+49 IDGENIPTFFSTV

-84 YGVRPAMLIDTM
+84 YGVRPAVLIDTM
-96 SMAQALGVPTI
+96 SMAQALGVQTL

-226 TQEDLSA
+226 TQDELSA

-239 KFAEVLRGLGG
+239 KFAEVLRSMGG

-255 MEQGKSGTF
+255 LEQGKTGTF
-264 IIPTKMSEKTGKT
+264 IIPTKVSEKTGKT
-277 TWAFGKTDVAFKELC
+277 TWAFGKTDMAFKELC
-292 EHDDPKIQAVCQA
+292 EHDDPKVQSVCQA

-358 VVLPKGASATEWEYR
+358 VVLPVGADVDEWEYR
-373 MIKHVQLDD
+373 MIKDVQLTD

-416 ECFVGYD
+416 ECF
-423 RDRTER
+423 TNSER
-429 FEWFRVNRYSLVP
+429 EYTKPFKWFMDNRYAL
-442 ATLPAGGI
+442 AKAQLPAGGKQVTPVTNL
-450 YEAMPESNI
+450 YYA
-459 CYEDGAKAMVY
+459 DGAKVMVY
-470 DILNVGDRH
+470 DILNVGPRH
-479 CYVANGRLVHNSANM
+479 CYVANGKLVHNSANM

-514 ARGNDVIINYDASQ
+514 ASGNDVIINYDASQ
-528 IECLDGRGLVLTQ
+528 IECLDGRGMVLTK
-541 RGLVEMHNISIDD
+541 RGLVELRYVGPDD
-554 LLWDGIE
+554 LLWDGVE
-561 WVSHDGL
+561 WVKHDG
-568 VMKGVK
+568 VVVKGIK
-574 DVITYSGITGTP
+574 DVITYSGITATP
-586 NHIVY
+586 DHVVY
-591 TTDGR
+591 TRNGVAVLFGR
-596 AIPLGQAA
+596 AAA
-604 AEHAK
+604 ARIE
-609 ILVGEVGG
+609 LMVGEVNGKEVY
-617 QAVRV
+617 A
-622 VASAGQTHTSDDTLH
+622 APLM
-637 SSVVSLPVRGRTAS
+637 
-651 ERQRRGAW
+651 RRYK
-659 GFSWLRVLHEP
+659 P
-670 KVSAYSA
+670 KPA
-677 VTSGATATEVQRA
+677 ATPKSPT
-690 GRAMQGEQV
+690 G
-699 RLTSVQERRKPL
+699 
-711 RFLRGLCG
+711 
-719 VYVGNVSNAR
+719 
-729 LSGAGDRPY
+729 
-738 RYQWALRQRESTV
+738 
-751 VNTRAERT
+751 
-759 KPELQCHGLLRWAR
+759 
-773 DVGGEIHAR
+773 
-782 LCEAVWGGC
+782 
-791 CYRLAT
+791 
-797 QWAYAGASSGH
+797 
-808 SQNAKTSMGSTQ
+808 
-820 WKMVFPRRVYKT
+820 
-832 VLSALQRTDG
+832 
-842 VQSNKV
+842 

-883 NCRVLAYVANQTDVM
+883 NCRVLAYTANQTDVLG
-898 AVFASGGDV
+898 VFASGGDV
-907 YSFAASKIHGIPYQ
+907 YSFAAAKIHGIPYQ
-921 EIVEGRKSNDP
+921 EIVDGRKSSDP
-932 DTAHKYNMIRQY
+932 ATAHKYSMMRQY

-951 LGYGQGAQGFQKYAL
+951 LGYGQGAQGFQRYAL
-966 LTAGISMAM
+966 LNAGINMTM
-975 DESATTVRAWRDA
+975 DESARTVRAWRDA
-988 NNFITG
+988 NGFITG

-1004 AMVSGGQMYFG
+1004 TMVAGGQMYFG

-1043 LWLNYPNLSADLT
+1043 LWLNYPNLSADFI
-1056 NPRRPQYFYE
+1056 NPRRPQYFYD

-1074 LNTKVYSGLVA
+1074 LKTKVYSGLVA

-1094 AIMKIQAVWIAQY
+1094 AIMKTQAVWIAQY

-1124 EQAEVAAEYMYRC
+1124 EQAEVAAEYMHRC
-1137 MCTAPDYIQGITL
+1137 MCTAPEYIKGITL

>member
-39 VKFNEDPVQV
+39 VKFNDDPVQV
-49 IDGEQIPAFFATV
+49 IDGENIPTFFATV

-96 SMAQALGVPTI
+96 SMAQALGVQTI

-119 LQEAGYAVPP
+119 LQDAGYEVPP

-226 TQEDLSA
+226 TQDELSA

-239 KFAEVLRGLGG
+239 KFAEVLRSMGG

-255 MEQGKSGTF
+255 LEQGKTGAF
-264 IIPTKMSEKTGKT
+264 IIPTKVSEKTGKT

-292 EHDDPKIQAVCQA
+292 EHDDPKVQAICQA

-358 VVLPKGASATEWEYR
+358 VVLPVGAAVDAWEYR
-373 MIKHVQLDD
+373 MIKDVQLTD

-416 ECFVGYD
+416 ECF
-423 RDRTER
+423 TNSER
-429 FEWFRVNRYSLVP
+429 EYTKPFKWFMDNRYVLTK
-442 ATLPAGGI
+442 AQLPAGGKQVTPVTNL
-450 YEAMPESNI
+450 YYA
-459 CYEDGAKAMVY
+459 DGAKAMVY

-479 CYVANGRLVHNSANM
+479 CYVANGKLVHNSANM

-528 IECLDGRGLVLTQ
+528 IECLDSNGTVLTQ
-541 RGLVEMHNISIDD
+541 RGLVKMRDISIDD
-554 LLWDGIE
+554 LLWDGVE

-617 QAVRV
+617 KAVRAV
-622 VASAGQTHTSDDTLH
+622 VCAGQTHTIDDTLH

-651 ERQRRGAW
+651 ERQRREAW
-659 GFSWLRVLHEP
+659 GLSWLRGLYEP
-670 KVSAYSA
+670 QVSTYTQA
-677 VTSGATATEVQRA
+677 TSEATATAVQRI
-690 GRAMQGEQV
+690 GREMQGEQV
-699 RLTSVQERRKPL
+699 HLQTIQERRKSL
-711 RFLRGLCG
+711 HFLRRLCG
-719 VYVGNVSNAR
+719 VYVGDVSNAR

-738 RYQWALRQRESTV
+738 RYQWSLCQRESTTG
-751 VNTRAERT
+751 NARAECP

-773 DVGGEIHAR
+773 DVGVEIHTR
-782 LCEAVWGGC
+782 LCEAVRCVYGHKMV
-791 CYRLAT
+791 T
-797 QWAYAGASSGH
+797 QWDYAGASSGY
-808 SQNAKTSMGSTQ
+808 SQNAKARMVGTQ
-820 WKMVFPRRVYKT
+820 GEMVFPRRVYKA
-832 VLSALQRTDG
+832 VLSTLQPIYGT
-842 VQSNKV
+842 QSDTQ

-883 NCRVLAYVANQTDVM
+883 NCRVLAYTANQTDVLG
-898 AVFASGGDV
+898 VFASGGDV

-921 EIVEGRKSNDP
+921 EIVDGRKSSDP
-932 DTAHKYNMIRQY
+932 ATAHKYSMMRQY

-951 LGYGQGAQGFQKYAL
+951 LGYGQGAQGFQRYAL
-966 LTAGISMAM
+966 LNAGINMTM
-975 DESATTVRAWRDA
+975 DESARTVRAWRDA
-988 NNFITG
+988 NGFITG

-1004 AMVSGGQMYFG
+1004 TMVAGGQMYFG

-1043 LWLNYPNLSADLT
+1043 LWLNYPSLSADFT
-1056 NPRRPQYFYE
+1056 NPRRPQYFYD

-1074 LNTKVYSGLVA
+1074 LKTKVYSGLVA

-1094 AIMKIQAVWIAQY
+1094 AIMKTQAVWIAQY

-1124 EQAEVAAEYMYRC
+1124 EQAEVAAEYMHRC
-1137 MCTAPDYIQGITL
+1137 MCTAPEYIKGITL